1 MTKSNGGCGSDLSNS
16 GEIVAVTQR
25 GRRFRPIDSIDTRHY
40 TTRGNRLRELDRGDR
55 FAGKARGG
63 RILKYATDEQRSQ
76 RAERPVQNRKM

>member
-1 MTKSNGGCGSDLSNS
+1 MSPYFRAA
-16 GEIVAVTQR
+16 VAQV
-25 GRRFRPIDSIDTRHY
+25 DY